1 MRSLSVITLLG
12 FSISYE
18 PPSSSYPSAL
28 VKIHAYGKSH
38 TSGTG
43 FFVDTGGVVATAL
56 HVIVGKEP
64 DDYPDSVVVITNAG
78 KRYKVT
84 SVLGMNIPMDICI
97 VKVNFSNSDYLRLAD
112 RLNPGDSVIIPGDP
126 EIRTV
131 FSGLHKDE
139 HGYEY
144 GYLNAPLEPGYSGSP
159 VLSGNE
165 VIGIATSTTGFYGI
179 FTPSNYLRTL
189 LANKKPITLR
199 NAHSALAGTPWGF
212 LLFALAAKKLGDLSS
227 TIMYLKKATNM
238 DPPVASIYVQLG
250 SLFLDQGNLSEA
262 EKNFREALRINP
274 ELDEIHYN
282 LGLLF
287 YEQFRLSEAEQEY
300 REAIR
305 INPNFADAH
314 NNLGLVL
321 YTMCRL
327 SEAEKEYKEAIRIN
341 PNLGEAHYNLGLLFK
356 TQEKYKQARNELQ
369 KALEIFEKQGDS
381 GKILMTKM
389 LLESLPK

>member
-56 HVIVGKEP
+56 HVIVGEEP

-112 RLNPGDSVIIPGDP
+112 SLNPGDSVIIPGDP

-165 VIGIATSTTGFYGI
+165 VIGIVTRTDNFV
-179 FTPSNYLRTL
+179 PSL
-189 LANKKPITLR
+189 LLKLLLSNARPITLR
-199 NAHSALAGTPWGF
+199 KAHASYAETPWGLINFANCKARIGDTTSAIAYLRESASMNPPIALVHYNLGF
-212 LLFALAAKKLGDLSS
+212 LL
-227 TIMYLKKATNM
+227 Y
-238 DPPVASIYVQLG
+238 
-250 SLFLDQGNLSEA
+250 DQGKLSEA
-262 EKNFREALRINP
+262 EK
-274 ELDEIHYN
+274 
-282 LGLLF
+282 
-287 YEQFRLSEAEQEY
+287 EY

-305 INPNFADAH
+305 INPNDAGAH
-314 NNLGLVL
+314 NNLGLL
-321 YTMCRL
+321 LKSQGRL
-327 SEAEKEYKEAIRIN
+327 SEAEREYREAIRIN
-341 PNLGEAHYNLGLLFK
+341 PNLPEAHNNLGNLLYNQGK
-356 TQEKYKQARNELQ
+356 LSEAEKEYREAIRINPNDAQVHNNLGVLLKKQGKYEDARAELQ
-369 KALEIFEKQGDS
+369 KAIEIYEKQG
-381 GKILMTKM
+381 
-389 LLESLPK
+389 